1 MEVELVI
8 TFYFLLPCKSLLWF
22 ALFSN
27 LIVSAF
33 QIFCIENNSQRKL
46 YRCNRSAT
54 NAQSRKKKEK
64 EKKKNSFIVS
74 DASKKLFVLK
84 YNKFIFSLT
93 SSAWHGFRLLLTYF
107 NSPCNLSVANWL
119 FKGNRI

>member
-1 MEVELVI
+1 MLMEVELVI
-8 TFYFLLPCKSLLWF
+8 TFYFLLPCKTLLWF

-64 EKKKNSFIVS
+64 EKKKSF
-74 DASKKLFVLK
+74 AYAHMQTENFK
-84 YNKFIFSLT
+84 
-93 SSAWHGFRLLLTYF
+93 
-107 NSPCNLSVANWL
+107 NLSN
-119 FKGNRI
+119 IP

>member
-1 MEVELVI
+1 MLMEVELVI

-46 YRCNRSAT
+46 YRRNRSAT
-54 NAQSRKKKEK
+54 NAQSRK
-64 EKKKNSFIVS
+64 KKKNSFIVS